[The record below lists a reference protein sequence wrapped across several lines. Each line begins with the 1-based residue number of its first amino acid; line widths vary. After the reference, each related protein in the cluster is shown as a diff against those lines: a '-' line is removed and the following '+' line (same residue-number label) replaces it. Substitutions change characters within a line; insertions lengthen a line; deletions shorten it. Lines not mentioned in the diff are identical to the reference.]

1 MPRKSE
7 RRFNF
12 FLSLSLSL
20 PLSLI
25 PALLSATPTDT
36 PSSFCELQRTDHRL
50 ATRSYPIRLPLGRKL
65 RLVVFT
71 DFSLNDSNEFL
82 NSSVLLSRCNDSID
96 SKSIGVD
103 DIVRQRGGKKE
114 RPRSWFVGHRR
125 QCMYSMYHAENP
137 SIFIAQ

>member
-12 FLSLSLSL
+12 FLSLSPFLSL
-20 PLSLI
+20 SLS

-50 ATRSYPIRLPLGRKL
+50 ATRSYPIRLLLGRKL

-96 SKSIGVD
+96 SKSID
-103 DIVRQRGGKKE
+103 DIVCQRRGKKE

-125 QCMYSMYHAENP
+125 QCMYSMYYAENP